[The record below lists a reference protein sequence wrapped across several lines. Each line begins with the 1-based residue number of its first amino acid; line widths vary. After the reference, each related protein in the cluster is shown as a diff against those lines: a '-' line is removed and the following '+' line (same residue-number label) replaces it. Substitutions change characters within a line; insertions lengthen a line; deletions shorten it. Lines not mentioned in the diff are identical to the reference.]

1 MSSTAAL
8 LVFRFFLSSN
18 VRIVRKVYLI
28 LGAVGVLADVQAV
41 FGFGPF
47 GVIGG
52 RRRRLFFLVA
62 AVSQL
67 VVSISII
74 STDRGMG
81 PIGLVRTRLFLGL
94 FGLAVVRLGASGLS
108 RLLLLFLLLL
118 VGNVVGL
125 GVSVRVAELKGR
137 NVPVSDGM
145 SVSDRGR

>member
-18 VRIVRKVYLI
+18 VRVVRKVYRI

-47 GVIGG
+47 GAIGV

-67 VVSISII
+67 VAIVSI

-81 PIGLVRTRLFLGL
+81 PIGLVGTRLFLGF
-94 FGLAVVRLGASGLS
+94 FGLAVVRLGASGLP
-108 RLLLLFLLLL
+108 RLLLFLLL
-118 VGNVVGL
+118 VVNVVFL
-125 GVSVRVAELKGR
+125 GFSVRVAELKGR
-137 NVPVSDGM
+137 NVPVGDGM